1 MLVIRSFETEIRHF
15 ILSLRKFGGDD
26 DSQCRTK
33 KYQNDRRSVALCIN
47 VEDNGSEE
55 VDGWGT
61 DRSQCQR
68 TGILPGRLRVTSPS
82 ILADF
87 SFLLPLTCL
96 NMVKKHLSVGKTK

>member
-1 MLVIRSFETEIRHF
+1 MTVNA
-15 ILSLRKFGGDD
+15 G
-26 DSQCRTK
+26 QK

-47 VEDNGSEE
+47 VEGNSSEE

-96 NMVKKHLSVGKTK
+96 NMVKKHLSVGKTKIIKYRRSLE